1 MKQPFSLRQSPI
13 SFAFLTVLLLC
24 AGCASHYNIKLA
36 NGEVITS
43 RGKPKLDKDKNGYY
57 FTDASGQQEYI
68 SLGRVEEI
76 SPQGWKKKYD
86 EKDSFKY
93 LPAQGSQ

>member
-1 MKQPFSLRQSPI
+1 MKSALWL
-13 SFAFLTVLLLC
+13 LTVLTLC
-24 AGCASHYNIKLA
+24 AGCASHYNIKLT

-57 FTDASGQQEYI
+57 FTDAAGNPDYI

-76 SPQGWKKKYD
+76 QPQSWKKKYD
-86 EKDSFKY
+86 EKSSNF
-93 LPAQGSQ
+93 LPAPGSQ

>member
-1 MKQPFSLRQSPI
+1 MKRFFSVL
-13 SFAFLTVLLLC
+13 FALALC
-24 AGCASHYNIKLA
+24 AGCSTHYNIKLT

-43 RGKPKLDKDKNGYY
+43 RGKPKLDKDKNGYF
-57 FTDASGQQEYI
+57 FTDASGNPDYI

-76 SPQGWKKKYD
+76 EPQSWKKKYD
-86 EKDSFKY
+86 EKSFNY

>member
-1 MKQPFSLRQSPI
+1 MV
-13 SFAFLTVLLLC
+13 LTLC
-24 AGCASHYNIKLA
+24 AGCASHYNIKLT
-36 NGEVITS
+36 NGETITS
-43 RGKPKLDKDKNGYY
+43 RGKPKLDNDKNGY
-57 FTDASGQQEYI
+57 FFKDASGQQEYI

-93 LPAQGSQ
+93 LPAPGSQ